1 MVKIPN
7 GEKPWNSSFIIIF
20 DALRK
25 NLTPKMLFIEKHK
38 YLCGDTQVKM
48 SQFLVHCVGCD
59 MPETPLIA
67 MYVVFFSFS

>member
-1 MVKIPN
+1 
-7 GEKPWNSSFIIIF
+7 
-20 DALRK
+20 
-25 NLTPKMLFIEKHK
+25 MLFIEKHK

-67 MYVVFFSFS
+67 MYVVFFSFF